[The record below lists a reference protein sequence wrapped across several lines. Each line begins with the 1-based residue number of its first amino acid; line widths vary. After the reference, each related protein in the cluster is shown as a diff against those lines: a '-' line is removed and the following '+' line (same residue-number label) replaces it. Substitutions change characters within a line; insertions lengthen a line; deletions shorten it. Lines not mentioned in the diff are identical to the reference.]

1 VQREKGKVKRRTE
14 GMEKGEGG
22 KKHDLI
28 ERTQEFALRVMRI
41 VRALPSSQEGW
52 VLGKQLLRSGT
63 SVGANYRSCQ
73 RGRSRADFISKLGIA
88 EEEADETCYWLEL
101 IIAAEL
107 LPRESVEPLLSEA
120 KEITAILTAAGKTA
134 KQRNKKVEGESGK

>member
-1 VQREKGKVKRRTE
+1 
-14 GMEKGEGG
+14 MEKGEEE
-22 KKHDLI
+22 KKHDLLG
-28 ERTQEFALRVMRI
+28 RTQEFALQVLRLVRVM
-41 VRALPSSQEGW
+41 PNSQEGW

-73 RGRSRADFISKLGIA
+73 RGRSRADFISKLSIA

-107 LPRESVEPLLSEA
+107 LPRESIEPLLREA

-134 KQRNKKVEGESGK
+134 KRRSRK